1 MSLPEYITAIRS
13 IAYNTQEIRESLQYY
28 DDAPVSDEDIMALI
42 DEWAYEDLGGEYRL
56 VTEDGDEL
64 KLVIQAILVT
74 TMFLGMAWIA
84 VQFM

>member
-13 IAYNTQEIRESLQYY
+13 IAYNTKEIRESLQYY
-28 DDAPVSDEDIMALI
+28 DDAPVSDEDIVALI

-64 KLVIQAILVT
+64 
-74 TMFLGMAWIA
+74 
-84 VQFM
+84 